1 MLKWACQANGLLG
14 AYVGAHTAAYA
25 GFGSF
30 RKALAVKSCGK
41 STGSEIARHLNGQI
55 STHIPHELQIERI
68 TTGLGQSAFF
78 TLTHSALC

>member
-1 MLKWACQANGLLG
+1 MASWGHMSAHMLQPTQA
-14 AYVGAHTAAYA
+14 
-25 GFGSF
+25 FGSF

-41 STGSEIARHLNGQI
+41 ATGSEIARHLNGQI